1 MSCLVIRLMAFMNR
15 RFGWLAGVA
24 LACAL
29 TAFARPVA
37 AAGDDAT
44 LLRVFLRDGKT
55 LVSYGELARVGDRL
69 IFSMPAGPL
78 PNPPLHLV
86 NLPADWVDWEKTDSY
101 AAAARA
107 DQYAK
112 GQADRDYAALSGQ
125 LAKSLNDVAAAS
137 DVSQRLAI
145 VEQAR
150 QALAVWPAA
159 HFNYKTAEIQQMVGM
174 LDEAIADL
182 RAASGTGRF
191 NLMLEAHTEPA
202 PAAPPLMPPPTLQE
216 SIEQLLTAA
225 GLVENAVERSSLLA
239 TALSRIETDKEQ
251 LPSSWLAATRDSI
264 VERLAAETRID
275 QSYRVMS
282 SGVLQVAEQR
292 ARRADVRGLMLLI
305 ERIRLRDRELGGA
318 RPEAVGSLLA
328 AVDEKLDAARRLRLA
343 RDRYELRLP
352 LLVAYG
358 AAIKAPIALFTQI
371 RPSLEAIKELSGSS
385 RAALEALDQATSRMV
400 QLVGGIAP
408 PDELA
413 SAHALFASAVQMASN
428 AALTRRRASLANN
441 MDLAWN
447 ASSAAAGALM
457 LGARARTDI
466 LALLRPP
473 QLR

>member
-1 MSCLVIRLMAFMNR
+1 
-15 RFGWLAGVA
+15 
-24 LACAL
+24 
-29 TAFARPVA
+29 
-37 AAGDDAT
+37 
-44 LLRVFLRDGKT
+44 
-55 LVSYGELARVGDRL
+55 
-69 IFSMPAGPL
+69 
-78 PNPPLHLV
+78 
-86 NLPADWVDWEKTDSY
+86 
-101 AAAARA
+101 
-107 DQYAK
+107 
-112 GQADRDYAALSGQ
+112 
-125 LAKSLNDVAAAS
+125 
-137 DVSQRLAI
+137 
-145 VEQAR
+145 
-150 QALAVWPAA
+150 
-159 HFNYKTAEIQQMVGM
+159 
-174 LDEAIADL
+174 
-182 RAASGTGRF
+182 
-191 NLMLEAHTEPA
+191 
-202 PAAPPLMPPPTLQE
+202 
-216 SIEQLLTAA
+216 
-225 GLVENAVERSSLLA
+225 
-239 TALSRIETDKEQ
+239 
-251 LPSSWLAATRDSI
+251 
-264 VERLAAETRID
+264 
-275 QSYRVMS
+275 
-282 SGVLQVAEQR
+282 
-292 ARRADVRGLMLLI
+292 LI